1 MTSDTPPDDRPTAS
15 AAATR
20 AVRSATQVDRAAI
33 SVRAGLVA
41 AIPVAAVLAVGAAAG
56 QPVAAVTMGAGAMLS
71 GVAWRGGGGPL
82 VPPLGTML
90 AAVTGLAIATVM
102 GTLTG
107 HLPWLH
113 LCVLAVFC
121 LVGGLLTTLGRRGG
135 VIGVQSVIAF
145 VVFGRFPENVSG
157 AFTLAGLALGGGAV
171 QIAFATVV
179 ARPPAWRR
187 QRSAVSRAYRELA
200 ALAADPGGSNIPSA
214 DALEE
219 AELQLAGRAL
229 LADQAAVTLSSLVGE
244 GRRIRIE
251 LVALGGF
258 RDQPVV
264 ADRLEL
270 ARQVLEL
277 IAVSIETRGST
288 DPKLDERARHVRN
301 WGKPLPSEERAGWEP
316 PPAVRTRLAALG
328 GQLRAAARLTTQ
340 SARPPGL
347 RHLAHPSRGA
357 RSPRHQLASDVRRLR
372 ASATLRS
379 ATGRHALRLAVAVTL
394 TELVAQRADLP
405 RGYWAVIAAATALR
419 PEFGATFTRGAE
431 RLLGTTVGVIA
442 ATLIAVAAQPSGWG
456 MVGVIG
462 LLAWL
467 TFSVFPASF
476 AAGTAGITALIV
488 FLLHPVAPDSTA
500 IALDR
505 GINTA
510 VGGAIGVAIYLL
522 WPTWSGRSA
531 EPLLAD
537 VVQAQRV
544 YLRAVLRAV
553 IAGGRPD
560 EAGLRRLAR
569 QARIAYSDA
578 EAAVTQSEAEPVH
591 GLDPRHGRAV
601 LVALRR
607 LVYSVHAIRADLM
620 SQSEADPRPELA
632 ALAEAADR
640 SLELIHGRLG
650 MLPAGRRRLP
660 GVRSPLAAEP
670 PPAQLPPLRQLY
682 SSLISGPGAA
692 STAPVLAPMDE
703 LVDAIDTAGEAL
715 GLELP

>member
-1 MTSDTPPDDRPTAS
+1 MPPDDRPTAS
-15 AAATR
+15 AAASR
-20 AVRSATQVDRAAI
+20 AVRAATRVDRGAI

-90 AAVTGLAIATVM
+90 AATAGLVIATM
-102 GTLTG
+102 AGTLTG
-107 HLPWLH
+107 HQPWLH
-113 LCVLAVFC
+113 LVVLAVFC
-121 LVGGLLTTLGRRGG
+121 LFGGLLTTLGRRGG
-135 VIGVQSVIAF
+135 VIGVQTVIAF
-145 VVFGRFPENVSG
+145 VVFGRFPENLSG
-157 AFTLAGLALGGGAV
+157 AFTLAGLALAGGAL
-171 QIAFATVV
+171 QIAFATLV

-187 QRSAVSRAYRELA
+187 QRSAVSRAYRALA
-200 ALAADPGGSNIPSA
+200 ELAADPAGSNIPSA
-214 DALEE
+214 DTLEE
-219 AELQLAGRAL
+219 AELQLSGPAL

-258 RDQPVV
+258 SDQPVV
-264 ADRLEL
+264 AERLGL
-270 ARQVLEL
+270 ARQILEL
-277 IAVSIETRGST
+277 IAASIETRGRT
-288 DPKLDERARHVRN
+288 DPELDQRASHLEE
-301 WGKPLPSEERAGWEP
+301 WGQPSGVGTLSAP
-316 PPAVRTRLAALG
+316 PPAARTRLAALG

-357 RSPRHQLASDVRRLR
+357 RLPRHQVASDLRRLR

-394 TELVAQRADLP
+394 TALVAQRAHLP

-431 RLLGTTVGVIA
+431 RLIGTTAGVIA

-467 TFSVFPASF
+467 TYSVFPASF

-510 VGGAIGVAIYLL
+510 VGGAIGVAIYLV

-531 EPLLAD
+531 EPLLAE
-537 VVQAQRV
+537 VVQAQRG
-544 YLRAVLRAV
+544 YLRAVLQAA

-560 EAGLRRLAR
+560 EPSLRRLAR
-569 QARIAYSDA
+569 RARIAYSDA

-591 GLDPRHGRAV
+591 GLDPREGRAV

-620 SQSEADPRPELA
+620 SDPEADPRPELA
-632 ALAEAADR
+632 PLADAVDR
-640 SLELIHGRLG
+640 SLGLIH
-650 MLPAGRRRLP
+650 RRLVLLP
-660 GVRSPLAAEP
+660 GGRPRLSRVRSPRATGP
-670 PPAQLPPLRQLY
+670 PSARLPPLRELY
-682 SSLISGPGAA
+682 GSLSSGSEPAC
-692 STAPVLAPMDE
+692 TAPVLAPIDE